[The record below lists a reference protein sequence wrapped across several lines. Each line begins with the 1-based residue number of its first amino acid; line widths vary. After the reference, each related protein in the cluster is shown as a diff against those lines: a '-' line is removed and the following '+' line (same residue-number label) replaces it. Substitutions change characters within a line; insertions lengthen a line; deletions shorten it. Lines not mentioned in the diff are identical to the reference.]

1 MDSIQDLTKVTPE
14 GHLRIWEKET
24 GKVLLDKHNAIHPEN
39 MSVAIATALS
49 GRDGGHIIQVCFGA
63 GGARATSSNKLIY
76 STPQTTGRAASLYN
90 ETYYKSVT
98 SDNIEI
104 THVSGNEYTDITI
117 RCTLEKNEPSDNTY
131 DNNTVNTSIVD
142 TYNFSEIGL
151 KTANGDLITHITH
164 YPISKGNN
172 ITLEIEYL
180 VRFQIV

>member
-1 MDSIQDLTKVTPE
+1 MDSIKDLIKVTPE

-39 MSVAIATALS
+39 MSFAIAQAIS
-49 GRDGGHIIQVCFGA
+49 GRDGGHITQVCFGS

-76 STPQTTGRAASLYN
+76 ATPQTTGRAASLYN
-90 ETYYKSVT
+90 ETYSKTVSADDITV
-98 SDNIEI
+98 
-104 THVSGNEYTDITI
+104 THVSGNEYTDITV
-117 RCTLEKNEPSDNTY
+117 RCTLEKDEPSDNTY
-131 DNNTVNTSIVD
+131 NTNTVNTSIVD

-151 KTANGDLITHITH
+151 KTQDGDLITHITH
-164 YPISKGNN
+164 YPISKANN

>member
-1 MDSIQDLTKVTPE
+1 MENIQDNVKLNPE

-39 MSVAIATALS
+39 MSFAIATALS

-90 ETYYKSVT
+90 ETYHKVVS
-98 SDNIEI
+98 SENIAV
-104 THVSGNEYTDITI
+104 THVSGNEYTDINI
-117 RCTLEKNEPSDNTY
+117 HCTLEKDEPSDNTY
-131 DNNTVNTSIVD
+131 DTNTVNTSIVD

-164 YPISKGNN
+164 YPISKANN
-172 ITLEIEYL
+172 ITLEIDYM